1 MQKTEALSALG
12 QTSLLFPAWIKAAL
26 AANDRLKVGL
36 SVLQAAA
43 SHAAHPGEGPLS
55 LETELA
61 AAGLDLP
68 WLRAMPLS
76 AALVEGQ
83 LVLPECE
90 RLLKTLSAD
99 LRLMAKPVEEA
110 DGEGDASLGERVRGW
125 VEKLDGFRGERLT
138 QAQLRGLTSGD
149 RDADAASLHVLVMD
163 LHRRINQMA
172 NSLSND
178 EVDGAHVWQIGAEDR
193 ARVAAFMRGLN
204 RTAPLKFDHP
214 GLETAATR
222 ENDHLVIQNDIGEN
236 DVHVLVLKVSGR
248 AATLTYSDLH
258 RERFEFFQAL
268 LEPLRGEW
276 SGVAMRTESSLNAG
290 KPFTLG
296 TCRFECES
304 DVQLDE
310 TLEAIGSRIVFL
322 IDWNKARK
330 RLLPFV
336 GKTAAITVLHDAAH
350 DEYGHRAWLQA
361 GGEFLIYDAM
371 QAAGPG
377 AFRIGD
383 RLDTVLGETDA
394 HDFLLDVMRVASR
407 ALRRAQHTAVIADE
421 VHLLLDERVRQHS
434 NKFDLLDEHAGY
446 CHALAA
452 AVSDAL
458 ARDSV
463 GDCEEAEALAA
474 RAKVW
479 ERQAD
484 HLVMQAREQGKRQ
497 PAWRRFGHI
506 VELSDDIA
514 DDLEDAA
521 YLISMI
527 AEGHQLGWQPEVR
540 GSLCQLA
547 DEVLAA
553 MQEHIK
559 ALAIARS
566 LAVTSD
572 ASDGDAF
579 VAASWNVLYSER
591 KCDELFRQGR
601 RVLLDTISDA
611 ATLML
616 ANDLASTLES
626 ASDRLLAAGYALR
639 EVAFTPTE
647 AH

>member
-26 AANDRLKVGL
+26 AANDRLKVCL
-36 SVLQAAA
+36 SILQAAA
-43 SHAAHPGEGPLS
+43 THADHPEGGPMS
-55 LETELA
+55 LDDELA

-68 WLRAMPLS
+68 WLRGMPLS
-76 AALVEGQ
+76 ATVVEGQ
-83 LVLPECE
+83 LVIPDCE
-90 RLLKTLSAD
+90 RLTKMLSED

-110 DGEGDASLGERVRGW
+110 DGDGDPLSVRAGGW
-125 VEKLDGFRGERLT
+125 VKTLAEFRGQRLT
-138 QAQLRGLTSGD
+138 QAQLRELTSGD

-172 NSLSND
+172 GSLSND
-178 EVDGAHVWQIGAEDR
+178 EVDGAHVWQIDQEDR
-193 ARVAAFMRGLN
+193 SRVAAFMRGLN
-204 RTAPLKFDHP
+204 RTAPLSFDHP
-214 GLETAATR
+214 GLGTAATR
-222 ENDHLVIQNDIGEN
+222 DGTRLLLQNDIGEN
-236 DVHVLVLKVSGR
+236 DVHVLVVQVEGR
-248 AATLTYSDLH
+248 TVTLRYSDLH
-258 RERFEFFQAL
+258 RVRFEFFQSL
-268 LEPLRGEW
+268 LQPYGARWGNL
-276 SGVAMRTESSLNAG
+276 ESKIEARLNEGDA
-290 KPFTLG
+290 FTFV
-296 TCRFECES
+296 TAWFECA
-304 DVQLDE
+304 DDAALDA
-310 TLEAIGSRIVFL
+310 TLEGIGSRIVFL
-322 IDWNKARK
+322 IDWNRARK

-336 GKTAAITVLHDAAH
+336 GKNAAITILQDAAH
-350 DEYGHRAWLQA
+350 YEYGHRAWLQA

-407 ALRRAQHTAVIADE
+407 ALRRSQHTSVIADE
-421 VHLLLDERVRQHS
+421 VHLLLDERVKQHS

-463 GDCEEAEALAA
+463 GDQEEATALAA

-497 PAWRRFGHI
+497 PAWRPFGRI

-521 YLISMI
+521 YLISLI
-527 AEGHQLGWQPEVR
+527 AGGHQQGWHAEVR
-540 GSLCQLA
+540 QSLCQLA

-566 LAVTSD
+566 LSVTSD
-572 ASDGDAF
+572 AGDGDAF
-579 VAASWNVLYSER
+579 VAASWNVLYAER

-601 RVLLDTISDA
+601 RILLDTTTDA
-611 ATLML
+611 ATLIL
-616 ANDLASTLES
+616 TNDLASTLES

-639 EVAFTPTE
+639 EVAFTQTE
-647 AH
+647 AR

>member
-1 MQKTEALSALG
+1 
-12 QTSLLFPAWIKAAL
+12 
-26 AANDRLKVGL
+26 
-36 SVLQAAA
+36 
-43 SHAAHPGEGPLS
+43 
-55 LETELA
+55 
-61 AAGLDLP
+61 
-68 WLRAMPLS
+68 
-76 AALVEGQ
+76 
-83 LVLPECE
+83 
-90 RLLKTLSAD
+90 
-99 LRLMAKPVEEA
+99 
-110 DGEGDASLGERVRGW
+110 
-125 VEKLDGFRGERLT
+125 
-138 QAQLRGLTSGD
+138 
-149 RDADAASLHVLVMD
+149 
-163 LHRRINQMA
+163 
-172 NSLSND
+172 
-178 EVDGAHVWQIGAEDR
+178 
-193 ARVAAFMRGLN
+193 
-204 RTAPLKFDHP
+204 
-214 GLETAATR
+214 
-222 ENDHLVIQNDIGEN
+222 
-236 DVHVLVLKVSGR
+236 
-248 AATLTYSDLH
+248 
-258 RERFEFFQAL
+258 
-268 LEPLRGEW
+268 
-276 SGVAMRTESSLNAG
+276 
-290 KPFTLG
+290 
-296 TCRFECES
+296 
-304 DVQLDE
+304 
-310 TLEAIGSRIVFL
+310 VFL
-322 IDWNKARK
+322 IDWNRARK

-336 GKTAAITVLHDAAH
+336 GKNAAITILQDAAH
-350 DEYGHRAWLQA
+350 YEYGHRAWLQA

-407 ALRRAQHTAVIADE
+407 ALRRSQHTAVIADE
-421 VHLLLDERVRQHS
+421 VHLLLDERVKQHS

-463 GDCEEAEALAA
+463 GDQEEATALAA

-497 PAWRRFGHI
+497 PAWRPFGRI

-521 YLISMI
+521 YLISLI
-527 AEGHQLGWQPEVR
+527 AGGHQQGWHAEVR
-540 GSLCQLA
+540 QSLCQLA

-566 LAVTSD
+566 LSVTSD
-572 ASDGDAF
+572 AGDGDAF
-579 VAASWNVLYSER
+579 VAASWNVLYAER

-601 RVLLDTISDA
+601 RILLDTTTDA

-616 ANDLASTLES
+616 TNDLASTLES

-639 EVAFTPTE
+639 EVAFTQTE
-647 AH
+647 AR